1 MNIYEVVHEYQA
13 AGEYFLRI
21 GSSDEAEWA
30 LATGRQAAAEAS
42 HQCVCVPCLSYTLI
56 HLIQLAL
63 IGVLGTSSFMSR
75 QILSHGSKNGKD

>member
-1 MNIYEVVHEYQA
+1 MSIMQQESTFSA
-13 AGEYFLRI
+13 LDLP
-21 GSSDEAEWA
+21 DEAECA

-56 HLIQLAL
+56 HLIQLAR

-75 QILSHGSKNGKD
+75 QILSHGSKNGND